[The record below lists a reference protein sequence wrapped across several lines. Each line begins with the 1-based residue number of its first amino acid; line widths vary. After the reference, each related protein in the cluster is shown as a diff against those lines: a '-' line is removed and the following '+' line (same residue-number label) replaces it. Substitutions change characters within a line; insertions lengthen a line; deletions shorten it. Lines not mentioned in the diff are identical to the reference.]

1 MKILVVNPTVY
12 SIYHL
17 RGELLKAM
25 TDLGHTLVAVG
36 PEPEEKVDL
45 SAYGARYRC
54 VSFSR
59 TSKNPFADFFVIQN
73 LKQVIEEEA
82 PDLVFSYALK
92 PVAYG
97 SIAARMAKV
106 PRIYAMISGLGKVYG
121 GSSMKARL
129 LKTVTN
135 TLLKRGFSACQQ
147 VIFQNRDDLKELVQ
161 RGLLPE
167 DKCRLV
173 SGSGVSLEKF
183 APAPLPKSPVFL
195 IITRILR
202 EKGVMEFCEAARRA
216 HKQYPEARF
225 QLGGFFDEHPGELT
239 MSDLRPYL
247 DSGDVEYLGKL
258 ENVVP
263 YLAGCT
269 TYVLP
274 SYYREG
280 IPHSILE
287 AMAVGRPIVT
297 TDCPGCRET
306 VREGKN
312 GILVRPKDVDDL
324 TNAFCRLC
332 ADAELRERMGQ
343 ESLRYCRERF
353 DVSIVNGDML
363 SILGLKQGE
372 SL

>member
-1 MKILVVNPTVY
+1 MKILIVNPTVY

-17 RGELLKAM
+17 RGELLKAI
-25 TDLGHTLVAVG
+25 TDLGHTVVAVG
-36 PEPEEKVDL
+36 PEPEQEVDL
-45 SAYGARYRC
+45 SSYKARYRR

-59 TSKNPFADFFVIQN
+59 TSKNPFADFFVIHN
-73 LKQVIEEEA
+73 LKQVIAEEA

-106 PRIYAMISGLGKVYG
+106 PQIYSMISGLGKVYG
-121 GSSMKARL
+121 GSSVKSRL
-129 LKTVTN
+129 LRTVTD
-135 TLLKRGFSACQQ
+135 TLLKKGFSACRQ
-147 VIFQNRDDLKELVQ
+147 VIFQNQDDLKELVE
-161 RGLLPE
+161 RGLLPQ

-183 APAPLPKSPVFL
+183 SPAPLPKSPVFL
-195 IITRILR
+195 IISRLLR
-202 EKGVMEFCEAARRA
+202 EKGIMEFCEAARRT
-216 HKQYPEARF
+216 HKQYPQARF
-225 QLGGFFDEHPGELT
+225 QIGGFFDEHPGELT

-263 YLAGCT
+263 YLDGCT

-306 VREGKN
+306 VRNGAN
-312 GILVRPKDVDDL
+312 GILVRPKNVEDL
-324 TNAFCRLC
+324 TNAFGRLC
-332 ADAELRERMGQ
+332 ADAELREQMGR

-353 DVSIVNGDML
+353 DVSIVNKDML
-363 SILGLKQGE
+363 SILGLKQEG